1 MLKAGEPCGSL
12 TLWRLRAAAQA
23 DAENGRATGDAGRR
37 TARAADSTWSG
48 KQGRDAG
55 TERQSTPRGAA
66 CNMEPK
72 RKVTQRQ
79 PRHGTPGDRDGW
91 SKDDGMGKGGRT
103 GVASEAFFGCLKAG
117 RMT

>member
-1 MLKAGEPCGSL
+1 MLKVCETCGSL
-12 TLWRLRAAAQA
+12 TLWWLCAAAQA
-23 DAENGRATGDAGRR
+23 DAENGRAMGDAGRR
-37 TARAADSTWSG
+37 MARAADSTWSG
-48 KQGRDAG
+48 KQVRDAG

-66 CNMEPK
+66 CNTGPK

-91 SKDDGMGKGGRT
+91 SKDDGTGKGGRT

-117 RMT
+117 RMA